1 MLIDQSG
8 RIATDLRLSLTD
20 RCNLR
25 CRYCLP
31 EENPLWLPR
40 EELLTSA
47 EVARLARI
55 AVEQLG
61 IRKIRF
67 TGGEPLL
74 RPELVEIVA
83 ACAQLRPRPE
93 LALTTNAIG
102 LSHRAIEL
110 RTAGLDRVNVSLDT
124 VHRSTFAAMTRRD
137 QLPRV
142 LAGIEA
148 AAEAGLR
155 PVKLNAVLLR
165 GVNDHLACDL
175 VAWALERGHELRF
188 IEHMPLDS
196 GRDWRRD
203 TLITASDIVELL
215 GSRFTLAPDERD
227 RGSDPARRFTVDGGP
242 ATVGI
247 IASVTEPF
255 CAACTRARLT
265 ADGQVRNCLF
275 AREETDLRTP
285 LRDGADDA
293 ELARLWRRAM
303 YGKAA
308 GHGIDAPEFRQPR
321 RSMSAIGG

>member
-31 EENPLWLPR
+31 EANPLWLPR

-55 AVEQLG
+55 AVELLG
-61 IRKIRF
+61 VRKIRF

-83 ACAQLRPRPE
+83 ACAQLHPRPE

-102 LSHRAIEL
+102 LPRRVSALRA
-110 RTAGLDRVNVSLDT
+110 AGLDRVNVSLDT
-124 VHRSTFAAMTRRD
+124 VHRTTFAEMTGRD
-137 QLPRV
+137 RLPHV

-148 AAEAGLR
+148 AAQAGLR

-165 GVNDHLACDL
+165 GVNDHLAGDL
-175 VAWALERGHELRF
+175 LAWAIEHEHELRF

-196 GRDWRRD
+196 GRNWRRD
-203 TLITASDIVELL
+203 TLVTAADIVELL
-215 GSRFTLAPDERD
+215 SPRFTLTPDERD
-227 RGSDPARRFTVDGGP
+227 RGGDPARRFAVDGGP

-255 CAACTRARLT
+255 CAACARARLT

-285 LRDGADDA
+285 LRGGADDA

-308 GHGIDAPEFRQPR
+308 GHGIDAPEFRQPAR
-321 RSMSAIGG
+321 PMSAIGG